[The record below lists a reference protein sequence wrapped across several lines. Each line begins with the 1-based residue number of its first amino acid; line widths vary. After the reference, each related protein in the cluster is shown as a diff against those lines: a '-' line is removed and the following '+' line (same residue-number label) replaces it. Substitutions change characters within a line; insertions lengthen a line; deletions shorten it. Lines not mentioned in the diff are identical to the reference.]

1 MKDGRG
7 RAGGGEGMVLS
18 RMEVCTAGGGRCT
31 GWWVKIFLQE
41 DEFEFNLLPT
51 VNSLNNFNRPK
62 M

>member
-18 RMEVCTAGGGRCT
+18 LEWRYSRRRCT
-31 GWWVKIFLQE
+31 GRWVKIFLQE